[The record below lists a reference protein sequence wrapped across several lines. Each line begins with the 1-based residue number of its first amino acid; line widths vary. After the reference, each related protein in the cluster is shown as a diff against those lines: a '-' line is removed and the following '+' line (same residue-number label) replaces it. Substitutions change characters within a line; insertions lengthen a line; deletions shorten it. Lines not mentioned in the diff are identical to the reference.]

1 MRTTSTH
8 FTTAIELKSGKNFFT
23 ERLLLP
29 LEDSPNVYPSAPID
43 NCINYSTSD
52 FYDNFSKS
60 ELLLYFRGL
69 NVDVPR
75 SLTPIASYRRTSSKT
90 KLTRFN
96 NYFQREG
103 KKLKFMLLLL
113 KAYDQV
119 SATISP
125 RLVSANSTASHWR
138 EVFNLTNFSSW
149 ESGSLFKNSL
159 PYSTESSFAA
169 TWQRQRLLPYEVP
182 TLDKFLFKNLLKL
195 DFLFSFYIHKIDKH
209 LFKNSRGKSGKFT
222 FIWKYVPSYKR
233 FNLISHWF
241 MRELRV
247 TPGQSLFTRL
257 VNLLHIF
264 LTSFHKSWLWKV
276 KKFSSVFVYSNLRNS
291 LAQTY
296 KISRKSR

>member
-1 MRTTSTH
+1 MDY
-8 FTTAIELKSGKNFFT
+8 G
-23 ERLLLP
+23 
-29 LEDSPNVYPSAPID
+29 
-43 NCINYSTSD
+43 TSD
-52 FYDNFSKS
+52 FYENFSKS

-75 SLTPIASYRRTSSKT
+75 SLTPIVSYRRTASKT
-90 KLTRFN
+90 KLARFN

-119 SATISP
+119 FNATHLSAVHSGMA
-125 RLVSANSTASHWR
+125 VCHWR
-138 EVFNLTNFSSW
+138 EISSLVSFSSW
-149 ESGSLFKNSL
+149 QKNTFAENCLPHSQPTLFHTIWQGSKFS
-159 PYSTESSFAA
+159 PADT
-169 TWQRQRLLPYEVP
+169 P

-241 MRELRV
+241 MKELRV
-247 TPGQSLFTRL
+247 TPGQTLFIRL
-257 VNLLHIF
+257 VNLLQVF

-276 KKFSSVFVYSNLRNS
+276 KKFSSIFVYSNLRNS

-296 KISRKSR
+296 RISRKSR